1 MLVQLLSKGLNT
13 EGRTRL
19 AGELVV
25 AVHLLG
31 CQAVLLHKVLDE
43 LQKSALLL
51 GCPGVL
57 RLHLTVAPANI
68 ADADRADIVASRVSP
83 DLRYGSAY
91 LNGTIKVNYVVV
103 TDAPVALCSV
113 PPVDI
118 LCFVIM
124 ALPRGRAMNNY

>member
-1 MLVQLLSKGLNT
+1 MLVQLFSKGLDT

-51 GCPGVL
+51 GRPCVL
-57 RLHLTVAPANI
+57 RLHLTVASTDI
-68 ADADRADIVASRVSP
+68 ADADRADVVASCVSP
-83 DLRYGSAY
+83 DLGNGSAH
-91 LNGTIKVNYVVV
+91 LNGTVKVNNVVV
-103 TDAPVALCSV
+103 SDAPVALGSV
-113 PPVDI
+113 PPVNI
-118 LCFVIM
+118 LCPVIT
-124 ALPRGRAMNNY
+124 ALPRGRAV